1 MNEAQFVGNVIIALI
16 TLGSFVAI
24 INKFTQ
30 PINELKIV
38 IEKLNSCIE
47 HIKEDEATQNK
58 RLEKHGIEIDDLKS
72 RVGKVETKLE
82 ITNEE

>member
-1 MNEAQFVGNVIIALI
+1 MNEAQFVGNVVLTLI

-47 HIKEDEATQNK
+47 HIKEDEEVQNK